1 MYQKLM
7 IQGQIEVLTGLH
19 IGASDVYAAIG
30 AANSPV
36 VRDPKTQYPI
46 IPGSS
51 LKGKIRTLLVRDA
64 VEGYVLPEPKDDPP
78 PIARLFGKPA
88 SSAETKA
95 VASRLQFM
103 DCFLAN
109 ADELMDTGFTEVKTE
124 NSINRLTSI
133 ANPRPLERVIRGAKF
148 SFAMIYNVEIRRK

>member
-88 SSAETKA
+88 SSAENKGGGFP
-95 VASRLQFM
+95 ASIYGLLPGQCRRVDGHRLY
-103 DCFLAN
+103 
-109 ADELMDTGFTEVKTE
+109 
-124 NSINRLTSI
+124 
-133 ANPRPLERVIRGAKF
+133 RGQNGKQH
-148 SFAMIYNVEIRRK
+148 

>member
-78 PIARLFGKPA
+78 PIARVFGKPA
-88 SSAETKA
+88 SSASIYGLLPSQCRR
-95 VASRLQFM
+95 VDGHRLY
-103 DCFLAN
+103 
-109 ADELMDTGFTEVKTE
+109 
-124 NSINRLTSI
+124 
-133 ANPRPLERVIRGAKF
+133 RGQNGKQH
-148 SFAMIYNVEIRRK
+148 